1 MKQASAS
8 KINNSNKNWNYPFAI
23 GHFMTSQL
31 EEIENIQDLETKMSY
46 QKDYREIANIH
57 HVHQA
62 FLDDFVVNEVKPDG
76 SLQNNT
82 NQERNFNLQMNAPN
96 YTTLPIYD
104 FNQRKTEPRTK
115 QYTYAHIKRA
125 ILEGKVHVVDST
137 RGTLTKEQQ
146 IRAEKNRALALQKL
160 QQQRYGNQPY

>member
-1 MKQASAS
+1 MLLKLTTQI
-8 KINNSNKNWNYPFAI
+8 KKNNDLIAI
-23 GHFMTSQL
+23 GHFLTPQL
-31 EEIENIQDLETKMSY
+31 EEIENTQDLETKMSY

-76 SLQNNT
+76 KWQKNT
-82 NQERNFNLQMNAPN
+82 KQERNFNLQTNPPN
-96 YTTLPIYD
+96 CTTLPIYD
-104 FNQRKTEPRTK
+104 FNERKTEPKTK

-125 ILEGKVHVVDST
+125 ILEGKVHVVDSA

-146 IRAEKNRALALQKL
+146 LRAEQNRALALQKL